1 MMSNLNKL
9 FLYSSLFILL
19 VMHSYAQESYSIMG
33 RVTDIKGLSIESST
47 IFIKKTDHQTTT
59 NSNGIFHLDIQS
71 GQQLYVQK
79 EGYAIRKLEYTPSKT
94 DKNQWDII
102 LTSLKDT
109 DIFYDNPQDEYAL
122 FIMDLASKNKRTNNL
137 QKYNVDFYSKGNLQL
152 ISGRQ
157 TFLGQQRKDLDPS
170 LDITDINKF
179 IYLGELT
186 SKLTTLNEDHNK
198 EKVNAINEIGKSKDL
213 YFLTATDSDI
223 NLYNKGVSTQINV
236 ISPLMSYAKT
246 YYNFKLLKKETD
258 PLGNDI
264 YTISFTPKRD
274 REPIMEGKL
283 TITSDK
289 WQLTQLYAAMNGENI
304 GLKNVKQLVVT
315 QEYKYNSALDLYLKD
330 TQNLYLKGKF
340 LVFDYIGSFKAHY
353 NNYQVDNNLNK
364 KQFSSELI
372 QYSNNFLNQPDS
384 YWQESRPYPLTKKEI
399 ATYNEQEIKL
409 QETTKAT
416 LDSIDKRTNNFTL
429 FKLVKGYQ
437 HINSHN
443 NTSITY
449 RGLIQTFAFNAIQ
462 GFNVTTGL
470 DYAKIQDDNSLTK
483 LGTIVNYGTSEN
495 KFRVSGYASHI
506 FNQINHNTITLSG
519 GNTILQFN
527 QDDPIKTPI
536 NSIASAY
543 FGKNYAKYFQ
553 KSFLQLKYEQYA
565 FNTFKFSGYLEYAQ
579 RKSIKNSM
587 QSPPFAPQKD
597 FTSNNPLDPTDFET
611 APFID
616 NSIFKLNM
624 AMNIIF
630 DQKIISYPDSKQ
642 YLPTSKYPIITL
654 TLDKTLNATTS
665 DYNYTFVSFAT
676 QYNDNIGKIGNL
688 YIGLAAGQYL
698 EINNIAFTD
707 YKHFNGNRTFIGSSA
722 VYNKH
727 FNLLPYYEF
736 STNKSYVEFHLEHDF
751 RGYIMNKIPLLNKTR
766 YSLVMG
772 YHMLNV
778 PDKDVYG
785 EFSIGL
791 NNFGFGKFRP
801 FRIDF
806 FHTVS
811 ADAPK
816 KFGFVFGIKVLDLI
830 QK

>member
-1 MMSNLNKL
+1 MTKNLCKYILTFTILIL
-9 FLYSSLFILL
+9 FSVFT
-19 VMHSYAQESYSIMG
+19 YAQKYSIIG
-33 RVTDIKGLSIESST
+33 RVTDQQGNPIDNT
-47 IFIKKTDHQTTT
+47 YVFIKKTDQQTTT
-59 NSNGIFHLDIQS
+59 NVNGIFHLTITA
-71 GQQLYVQK
+71 GEQLYIQK
-79 EGYAIRKLEYTPSKT
+79 ENYAIRKLDYIPSKVPVG
-94 DKNQWDII
+94 QWDIT

-122 FIMDLASKNKRTNNL
+122 FIMDLVSTNKKANNL
-137 QKYNVDFYSKGNLQL
+137 EKYTTDFYSKGNLQL
-152 ISGRQ
+152 ATGRE
-157 TFLGQQRKDLDPS
+157 TFLGQKRKDLDPN
-170 LDITDINKF
+170 LDITGINSY

-186 SKLTTLNEDHNK
+186 SKVTILNEDKRK
-198 EKVNAINEIGKSKDL
+198 EKVNAFNEIGKSKDL
-213 YFLTATDSDI
+213 FFLTAIDSDI
-223 NLYNKGVSTQINV
+223 NLYNKSVSTQLNV

-246 YYNFKLLKKETD
+246 YYYFKLINKEQD
-258 PLGNDI
+258 SLGNTI
-264 YTISFTPKRD
+264 YQVGFIPKRD
-274 REPIMEGKL
+274 REPIMEGQIS
-283 TITSDK
+283 ITSDN
-289 WQLTQLYAAMNGENI
+289 WQITRLYTAMNGENI
-304 GLKNVKQLVVT
+304 GLKNVKQIVIT
-315 QEYKYNSALDLYLKD
+315 QEYKHNAKLRRYVKES
-330 TQNLYLKGKF
+330 QNIYLKGKF
-340 LVFDYIGSFKAHY
+340 LVFDYVGSFKAHY
-353 NNYQVDNNLNK
+353 SNYDVDHNINK
-364 KQFSSELI
+364 SQFSNELI
-372 QYSNNFLNQPDS
+372 HYTNNFLNQPEN
-384 YWQESRPYPLTKKEI
+384 YWDNTRPFPLTKKEQY
-399 ATYNEQEIKL
+399 TYNEKELKI

-437 HINSHN
+437 HINTHN
-443 NTSITY
+443 NSSITY
-449 RGLIQTFAFNAIQ
+449 RGLLSTFAFNAVQ

-470 DYAKIQDDNSLTK
+470 DYAKIQNDNSLTK
-483 LGTIVNYGTSEN
+483 IGTIVNYGVSEN

-506 FNQINHNTITLSG
+506 FNQVNYNTVTLTG
-519 GNTILQFN
+519 GSTILQFN

-553 KSFLQLKYEQYA
+553 KSYLQVKYEQYA
-565 FNTFKFSGYLEYAQ
+565 FNTFKFSTYLEYAH
-579 RKSIKNSM
+579 RVAINNSL
-587 QSPPFAPQKD
+587 QSPPFAPNKD
-597 FTSNNPLDPTDFET
+597 FTSNNPLDPNDFESS
-611 APFID
+611 PFKD

-630 DQKIISYPDSKQ
+630 DQKIITYPNSKQ

-665 DYNYTFVSFAT
+665 NYNYTYVSFAT

-688 YIGLAAGQYL
+688 YIGLAAGKYL
-698 EINNIAFTD
+698 EQNEIAFTD
-707 YKHFNGNRTFIGSSA
+707 YKHFNGNKTFIGSST

-727 FNLLPYYEF
+727 FNLLPYYEY
-736 STNKSYVEFHLEHDF
+736 STNKSYIEFHLEHDF

-811 ADAPK
+811 ADAPQ